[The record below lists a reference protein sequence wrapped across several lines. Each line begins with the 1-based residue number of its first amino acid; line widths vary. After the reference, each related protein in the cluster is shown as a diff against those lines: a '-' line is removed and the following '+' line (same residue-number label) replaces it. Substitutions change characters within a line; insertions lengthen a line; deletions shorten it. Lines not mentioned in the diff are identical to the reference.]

1 MGTAT
6 AVPTVPGTAIMLSF
20 LARRIGASIVLLF
33 VTSFVTF
40 LLLSLA
46 GQDVGR
52 QLLGINASPAAVAA
66 KNSALGVD
74 RPILVQYGDWL
85 VHALQGDLGRS
96 WFSSEY
102 VTTAIAGRLP
112 VTLSL
117 MIGVTL
123 LTAVV
128 GYLLGVWAGIRR
140 GGVDRFVQIFSV
152 AGYALPGFLVTIII
166 VIVFAVQLRWFP
178 AIGYIPITQSF
189 TGWLSTIT
197 LPVIS
202 LSIAAIAG
210 IAQQVRSSVIEVA
223 RSDYVRTLA
232 TRGLPRRRIL
242 FRHVL
247 RNASAPALTVLG
259 MQFVGLL
266 GGAVIVEQ
274 IFGLPGIGS
283 MTIQYTTRGDIP
295 IIMGLVMLSA
305 IGVVII
311 NLLVDLGIGWLL
323 PKARTS

>member
-1 MGTAT
+1 MVGF
-6 AVPTVPGTAIMLSF
+6 I
-20 LARRIGASIVLLF
+20 ARRLGASVVLLF
-33 VTSFVTF
+33 VTALLTFV
-40 LLLSLA
+40 LLSIPN
-46 GQDVGR
+46 QDVGR
-52 QLLGINASPAAVAA
+52 QLLGINASQAAIDS
-66 KNSALGVD
+66 KNAQLGLD
-74 RPILVQYGDWL
+74 RPILIRFFDWL
-85 VHALQGDLGRS
+85 AHAMQGDLGRS
-96 WFSSEY
+96 WFSSEQ
-102 VTTAIAGRLP
+102 VTIAIGNRLP

-117 MIGVTL
+117 VIGVTL
-123 LTAVV
+123 VTAVV
-128 GYLLGVWAGIRR
+128 GYLLGVWAGVRR
-140 GGVDRFVQIFSV
+140 GRIDRFVQIFSV
-152 AGYALPGFLVTIII
+152 AGYALPGFLVTIVI

-197 LPVIS
+197 LPVIA
-202 LSIAAIAG
+202 LSISAVAG
-210 IAQQVRSSVIEVA
+210 IAQQVRSSVIEVV
-223 RSDYVRTLA
+223 RSDYIRTLQ
-232 TRGLPRRRIL
+232 TRGLPPRRIL

-283 MTIQYTTRGDIP
+283 MAIQYTTRGDIP

-305 IGVVII
+305 IGVVIV

-323 PKARTS
+323 PKARVS

>member
-1 MGTAT
+1 
-6 AVPTVPGTAIMLSF
+6 MLAF
-20 LARRIGASIVLLF
+20 LARRLGASVVLLF

-40 LLLSLA
+40 MLLSLA
-46 GQDVGR
+46 NQDVGR
-52 QLLGINASPAAVAA
+52 QLLGINASPEAVAA
-66 KNSALGVD
+66 KNASLGLD
-74 RPILVQYGDWL
+74 RPLLVQYADWL
-85 VHALQGDLGRS
+85 VRAAQGDFGRS

-102 VTTAIAGRLP
+102 VTVAIGNRLP

-117 MIGVTL
+117 VIGVTV

-128 GYLLGVWAGIRR
+128 GYLLGVWAGVRR
-140 GGVDRFVQIFSV
+140 GGIDRFVQVFSV
-152 AGYALPGFLVTIII
+152 AGYALPGFLVTIVI

-178 AIGYIPITQSF
+178 AIGYIPITQSVG
-189 TGWLSTIT
+189 GWLSTIT
-197 LPVIS
+197 LPVIA
-202 LSIAAIAG
+202 LSISAIAG

-223 RSDYVRTLA
+223 RADYIRTLA
-232 TRGLPRRRIL
+232 TRGLPRRLIL

-274 IFGLPGIGS
+274 IFGLPGIGA
-283 MTIQYTTRGDIP
+283 MTIQYTTRGDVP
-295 IIMGLVMLSA
+295 VIMGLVMLSA
-305 IGVVII
+305 VGVVII

-323 PKARTS
+323 PKARIS